1 MNINSYSA
9 AKNDFSKS
17 LKGVYPS
24 NEIDNF
30 FFLILHK
37 QLKWK
42 RIDFTLNRNK
52 IPSSEFLVFL
62 DEVISQLK
70 INVPIQHILGFVYFY
85 DLDIKVNKDVLI
97 PRPETEELVYKIV
110 NELDVSSISLLDVGT
125 GSGCIPLAIKKKCPD
140 LQCSGI
146 DISASAIAIAKENA
160 KMLNL
165 NVVFKEEDVFNSS
178 FGDHMV
184 DVLVSNPPYIPKKE
198 INTMNSNVVDYEP
211 HSALFVEDDAPL
223 LFYNQIANVGRR
235 ILNENGKI
243 YFEIHENFGDQV
255 VNLLADLDYSNISL
269 FKDLQGKNRIVKA
282 SK

>member
-255 VNLLADLDYSNISL
+255 VNLLTDLDYSNISL

>member
-42 RIDFTLNRNK
+42 RIDFALNRNK

-255 VNLLADLDYSNISL
+255 VNLLTDLDYSNISL

>member
-1 MNINSYSA
+1 
-9 AKNDFSKS
+9 
-17 LKGVYPS
+17 
-24 NEIDNF
+24 
-30 FFLILHK
+30 
-37 QLKWK
+37 
-42 RIDFTLNRNK
+42 
-52 IPSSEFLVFL
+52 
-62 DEVISQLK
+62 
-70 INVPIQHILGFVYFY
+70 
-85 DLDIKVNKDVLI
+85 
-97 PRPETEELVYKIV
+97 
-110 NELDVSSISLLDVGT
+110 
-125 GSGCIPLAIKKKCPD
+125 
-140 LQCSGI
+140 
-146 DISASAIAIAKENA
+146 
-160 KMLNL
+160 
-165 NVVFKEEDVFNSS
+165 
-178 FGDHMV
+178 MV